1 MEMVRLCLKADFT
14 TTHSIFPLNMRAVK
28 LGVSLHTWLFCLAIL
43 DLCDLVGV
51 MVEASGGIPGGV
63 GGALPE
69 VMLEDPKV
77 LKSKSSGSKV
87 LFPVF
92 CT

>member
-1 MEMVRLCLKADFT
+1 M
-14 TTHSIFPLNMRAVK
+14 
-28 LGVSLHTWLFCLAIL
+28 FCLAIL

-51 MVEASGGIPGGV
+51 IVEASGGIPGGV

-92 CT
+92 WT